1 MIRSEESITLMTSYR
16 FPHHEYRSF
25 TFVQD
30 DVLPL
35 VTFLSANKKGPPVA
49 AGENAFLFHRT
60 ILCLSFSMQRE
71 CMVQWKK
78 YPLFHEGAE
87 YVRRDNDC
95 RHRYRAR

>member
-1 MIRSEESITLMTSYR
+1 MRKQGDGYVIRSEESITLMTSYR

-60 ILCLSFSMQRE
+60 ILCLSFSMQRGMYGTME
-71 CMVQWKK
+71 KI
-78 YPLFHEGAE
+78 PFIS
-87 YVRRDNDC
+87 
-95 RHRYRAR
+95 

>member
-60 ILCLSFSMQRE
+60 ILCLSFSMQRGMYGTME
-71 CMVQWKK
+71 KI
-78 YPLFHEGAE
+78 PLFYKGAE